1 MNQRDIVLLPFPF
14 SDQTGLKVRPALII
28 SNDNFNKTVED
39 VIVCAVTSNIE
50 KSKHTLLIDQKDLE
64 SGYLHQQSAIKAEN
78 ILKIKKS
85 LIIKVIAI
93 VKRDVLTRVLDIL
106 QEIVEPI

>member
-28 SNDNFNKTVED
+28 SNDNFNKTGED

-93 VKRDVLTRVLDIL
+93 VKRDVLTRV
-106 QEIVEPI
+106 